1 MLITT
6 LVSSR
11 RLTASCLA
19 AELWRWVQDTS
30 KEVRNRKRFGAD
42 TKRGEMQPNP
52 AIYHNQEGADTKLLL
67 CNMNTLSLSC
77 TSSALGSGKKVHNTF
92 VKKLFYL

>member
-19 AELWRWVQDTS
+19 AELVRWVQD
-30 KEVRNRKRFGAD
+30 KW
-42 TKRGEMQPNP
+42 GEMQPNP
-52 AIYHNQEGADTKLLL
+52 AIYHNPEGADTKLLL
-67 CNMNTLSLSC
+67 CNMNSLPLSC